1 MPPLS
6 SVQKAAVASFVSI
19 TGAPEKAATRYLKNT
34 NYKLNEAVDSYFQ
47 GTGGASS
54 TAKDSQLT
62 KLFDSL
68 RNAQEDPKDSLGA
81 DSSMAYLNS
90 IGVDLE
96 GASLFL
102 AMELVQAPTIGE
114 ITRTGFING
123 WKAHH
128 VTEAKT
134 ESQKQYFKRLADS
147 LSKDRDLFRRVYRYA
162 FVVGREGDQ
171 RALSLDNAILY
182 WELLFKKPGMV
193 WIGETTGIDWLAEWI
208 SFLRENWTRSVSRD
222 MWNQT
227 FEFAL
232 KSMADEALSFW
243 SEDGAWPGVID
254 DFVAWY
260 KRKSSAMDVDA

>member
-6 SVQKAAVASFVSI
+6 SVQKAAIASFVSI
-19 TGAPEKAATRYLKNT
+19 TGASDKTAARYLKNT

-47 GTGGASS
+47 GNAGASS
-54 TAKDSQLT
+54 TTKDSQLT

-68 RNAQEDPKDSLGA
+68 RNAEEDPKDSLGA
-81 DSSMAYLNS
+81 DSSMAYLTS

-123 WKAHH
+123 WKAHPAAD
-128 VTEAKT
+128 AKI

-193 WIGETTGIDWLAEWI
+193 WIGETTGTDWLAEWI
-208 SFLRENWTRSVSRD
+208 AFLRENWTRSVSRD